1 MATRPPAPE
10 RSLRADARRNRER
23 ILDAAR
29 EAFADEGSS
38 AQIDAI
44 ARRAAVGVGTV
55 YRHFPTKEALIEEL
69 MAEKFRAFT
78 ENAREALA
86 IDDPW
91 EAFTGLLRRNAA
103 LMAADAAL
111 RDELARSG
119 AVIEVDAEE
128 TVELRA
134 IGSQLIERAQHAG
147 AAREDL
153 TIDDIPM
160 LMAGLCSSMAVPG
173 CDWRR
178 HLDLLIDG
186 MRAQRG

>member
-1 MATRPPAPE
+1 MATRPNVPE

-23 ILDAAR
+23 ILAAAR

-55 YRHFPTKEALIEEL
+55 YRHFPTKEALIGEL
-69 MAEKFRAFT
+69 KAEKFRAFT
-78 ENAREALA
+78 QNAREALEV
-86 IDDPW
+86 DDPW

-103 LMAADAAL
+103 LMAEDAAL

-128 TVELRA
+128 TIELRA
-134 IGSQLIERAQHAG
+134 IGTQLIDRAQRAG
-147 AAREDL
+147 VAREDL
-153 TIDDIPM
+153 TVDDIPM
-160 LMAGLCSSMAVPG
+160 VMAGLCASMSVPG

-186 MRAQRG
+186 MRTQR